1 MFKSSNNIHFLTLI
15 QHQHAPQSYFKK
27 KFFILKNC
35 SEFEFTSVNVNVTD
49 YLNLK
54 KIAAKISK
62 CKKSDVYIY
71 LFNDGTIIEEND
83 YLINLE
89 EWTELFILK
98 QNQKKKLENYF
109 EVKRF
114 LELECCMNI

>member
-15 QHQHAPQSYFKK
+15 QHQHTPQSYFKK
-27 KFFILKNC
+27 KVFILKHC
-35 SEFEFTSVNVNVTD
+35 SEFEFTSVYVNVTD
-49 YLNLK
+49 FLNLK
-54 KIAAKISK
+54 KIASKILK

-89 EWTELFILK
+89 E
-98 QNQKKKLENYF
+98 
-109 EVKRF
+109 
-114 LELECCMNI
+114 

>member
-1 MFKSSNNIHFLTLI
+1 M
-15 QHQHAPQSYFKK
+15 
-27 KFFILKNC
+27 FFILKYC
-35 SEFEFTSVNVNVTD
+35 SEFEFTSVYVNVTD
-49 YLNLK
+49 FLNLK
-54 KIAAKISK
+54 KIVEKILK
-62 CKKSDVYIY
+62 CKKLDVCIY
-71 LFNDGTIIEEND
+71 LFNDGAIIEESD
-83 YLINLE
+83 YLNNLE

>member
-1 MFKSSNNIHFLTLI
+1 MYVF
-15 QHQHAPQSYFKK
+15 
-27 KFFILKNC
+27 
-35 SEFEFTSVNVNVTD
+35 
-49 YLNLK
+49 
-54 KIAAKISK
+54 
-62 CKKSDVYIY
+62 IY
-71 LFNDGTIIEEND
+71 LFNDGTIIEENY

-98 QNQKKKLENYF
+98 QNQKNKLEHYF

>member
-15 QHQHAPQSYFKK
+15 QHQHTPQSYCKK
-27 KFFILKNC
+27 KVFILKHC
-35 SEFEFTSVNVNVTD
+35 SEFEFTSVYVNVTD
-49 YLNLK
+49 FLNLK
-54 KIAAKISK
+54 KIASKILK

-89 EWTELFILK
+89 E
-98 QNQKKKLENYF
+98 
-109 EVKRF
+109 
-114 LELECCMNI
+114 